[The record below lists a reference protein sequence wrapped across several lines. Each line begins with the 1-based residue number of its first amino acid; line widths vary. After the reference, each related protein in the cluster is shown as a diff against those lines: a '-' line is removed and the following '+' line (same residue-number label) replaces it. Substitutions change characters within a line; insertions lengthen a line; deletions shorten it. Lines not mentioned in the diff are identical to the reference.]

1 MLVALIPAG
10 PEWVV
15 FWVRRAPSRDPLRSE
30 SRARLNHWW
39 ERVGPA
45 VRWYVRLMACAVK
58 GREWYMRL
66 HIEHSPCVKV
76 DDETT
81 ETKCN
86 NNDMRMGTGGDSE
99 KECGFSVVEI
109 SPV

>member
-1 MLVALIPAG
+1 
-10 PEWVV
+10 
-15 FWVRRAPSRDPLRSE
+15 
-30 SRARLNHWW
+30 
-39 ERVGPA
+39 
-45 VRWYVRLMACAVK
+45 MACDVK
-58 GREWYMRL
+58 VAGMVRAFL